1 MNWNDDRWISR
12 KAWRKRERE
21 SVTNPVKIIQKKN
34 EKRIDAIV
42 SLQWDSL
49 CLAVEKLKKK
59 FSQSFFYARS
69 QFISIDIRTNAK
81 FFICWFV
88 HLNSTWKKMREILSC
103 VRSSTWSIT
112 NLVYLFD
119 PLTLF
124 TFLSAHEDEIF
135 VGCNKCQNL
144 KIFFFF

>member
-1 MNWNDDRWISR
+1 MN
-12 KAWRKRERE
+12 KQKGVKKERKRERNKPSQNYSE
-21 SVTNPVKIIQKKN
+21 KKRKKN
-34 EKRIDAIV
+34 WCNCVASMRFVMFSCRKIE
-42 SLQWDSL
+42 
-49 CLAVEKLKKK
+49 KK

-69 QFISIDIRTNAK
+69 QFISIDTRTNAK
-81 FFICWFV
+81 SFICWFV